1 MLNPKLEQALEKA
14 LVLLQEA
21 GVQCVVLGPGR
32 YHIGVSLTTQPDGRA
47 VVAFP
52 NKTEKW
58 DRRLLRKEVFDKLI
72 EEAIDRPDA
81 KEAR

>member
-1 MLNPKLEQALEKA
+1 MLNPKLEQMLEKA
-14 LVLLQEA
+14 LLLLQEA

-32 YHIGVSLTTQPDGRA
+32 YHIGVNLTTQPDGHA

-58 DRRLLRKEVFDKLI
+58 DRRLLRKEVFDRLI
-72 EEAIDRPDA
+72 EGAIDGPNA
-81 KEAR
+81 KETR